1 MCRFCFGLVGP
12 FSCFTEVNYIC
23 TFMLLLS
30 RRIFKTFISD
40 TPLIYSKGQHHA
52 MYSIDIFT
60 LCFDSIDLT
69 FKAFLFTN

>member
-1 MCRFCFGLVGP
+1 MCIFCFGLVEP

-23 TFMLLLS
+23 TLMLLLS
-30 RRIFKTFISD
+30 RRIFKTYISD